1 VEDDPGLDPL
11 QRDFAWPVTLA
22 ERMGLGRG
30 QKRDLLSVVK
40 AFKPTMLIGT
50 SGTAGA
56 FTEEAIRA
64 MAAQVERPVVLP
76 MSNPTSK
83 AEAKPRDVLA
93 WTEGRALVATG
104 SPFDPVSYEGR
115 EYRIGQSNNVFIF
128 PGVGLGVLVAEAC
141 EVTDGMFAAAAKQL
155 AEEVR
160 PEDLAVGSLFP
171 SASRIR
177 EVTAHVAAAVVREA
191 REMGVA
197 VRPLADED
205 IPGAIAA
212 AMWNPCY
219 LPADP
224 APEPAHERHQEVTL
238 A

>member
-1 VEDDPGLDPL
+1 
-11 QRDFAWPVTLA
+11 
-22 ERMGLGRG
+22 
-30 QKRDLLSVVK
+30 
-40 AFKPTMLIGT
+40 
-50 SGTAGA
+50 
-56 FTEEAIRA
+56 
-64 MAAQVERPVVLP
+64 

-83 AEAKPRDVLA
+83 CEAKPEDVLR
-93 WTEGRALVATG
+93 WSEGRALVATG
-104 SPFDPVSYEGR
+104 SPFDPVIYEGR

-141 EVTDGMFAAAAKQL
+141 EVTDGMFAAAARQR

-160 PEDLAVGSLFP
+160 PEYLAAGSLFP
-171 SASRIR
+171 PAARIR

-197 VRPLADED
+197 ARSLADED
-205 IPGAIAA
+205 IPGAVAA

-224 APEPAHERHQEVTL
+224 APEPAYERHQEATL